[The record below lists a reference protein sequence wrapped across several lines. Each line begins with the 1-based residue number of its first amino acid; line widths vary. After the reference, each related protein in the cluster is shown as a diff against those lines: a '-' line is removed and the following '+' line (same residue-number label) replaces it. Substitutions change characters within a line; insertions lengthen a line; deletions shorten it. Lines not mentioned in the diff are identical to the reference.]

1 MEVSSNVVVVV
12 VVVAISSSRAR
23 PLWRMPPIFWAGFG
37 DPLIALAV
45 ETPTIMVAKRACTA
59 DITILGVVANED
71 DDHHDAKDDDNDA
84 RGALITEE
92 RCVKAIVL
100 EPHGHEAWGA
110 AILLLDTIAP
120 LHRQRRGRA
129 SSPRRS
135 LSRAMT
141 RLKDTYRSY

>member
-1 MEVSSNVVVVV
+1 MHSSDET
-12 VVVAISSSRAR
+12 STGSG
-23 PLWRMPPIFWAGFG
+23 AGFG
-37 DPLIALAV
+37 DPLIALAA

-59 DITILGVVANED
+59 DITITRAHLVVVANED
-71 DDHHDAKDDDNDA
+71 DDHQDDDDDNDA

-100 EPHGHEAWGA
+100 DPHGREAWGA
-110 AILLLDTIAP
+110 AILLLDTVAP

>member
-1 MEVSSNVVVVV
+1 MLPWEMPRSWEMLQHPPDHLPRSWEAFRHLPV
-12 VVVAISSSRAR
+12 
-23 PLWRMPPIFWAGFG
+23 PL
-37 DPLIALAV
+37 
-45 ETPTIMVAKRACTA
+45 VAKRACTA

-100 EPHGHEAWGA
+100 DPHGREAWGA
-110 AILLLDTIAP
+110 AILLLDTVAP

>member
-1 MEVSSNVVVVV
+1 
-12 VVVAISSSRAR
+12 
-23 PLWRMPPIFWAGFG
+23 
-37 DPLIALAV
+37 
-45 ETPTIMVAKRACTA
+45 MVAKRACTA

-110 AILLLDTIAP
+110 AILLLDTSCSHYAVVP
-120 LHRQRRGRA
+120 TKLA
-129 SSPRRS
+129 ANNSSCS
-135 LSRAMT
+135 QT
-141 RLKDTYRSY
+141 I